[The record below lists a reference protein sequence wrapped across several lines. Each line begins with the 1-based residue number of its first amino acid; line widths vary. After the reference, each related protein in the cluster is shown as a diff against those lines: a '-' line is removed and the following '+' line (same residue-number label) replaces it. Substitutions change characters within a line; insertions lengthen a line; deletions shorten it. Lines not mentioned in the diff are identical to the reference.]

1 MLKKIIIVIFFF
13 NNFFIYNL
21 NAVENKILIKIN
33 NEIIST
39 IDIYNEI
46 KYLKFINPKLENL
59 SQENI
64 FEIARNSL
72 IREKIKQIELLNNN
86 INLEVDKKI
95 LEKIKKNFLKRFE
108 INSNQEFQTFLSK
121 ENLNEKDIMQK
132 IIIENLWNSL
142 IVKKFIKDVKI
153 DEESIKKEINEMEFQ
168 SEYNLSEL
176 VFELNDKENVN
187 SKYEIILDKIN
198 NESFEDAVILFS
210 ISETSKTGGSLGWI
224 KESSLNKK
232 IRDELVFFKSGEFS
246 KPIVIPGGFLI
257 LKINDIRKVKR
268 EINIEKEIQAV
279 IKNKTNKQLNQFSI
293 MYFNKVKKN
302 VLINEL

>member
-86 INLEVDKKI
+86 LNLDVDKKI
-95 LEKIKKNFLKRFE
+95 LEKIKKNFLERFK

-176 VFELNDKENVN
+176 VFELSDKENVN

-198 NESFEDAVILFS
+198 NESFEDAVVLFS

-224 KESSLNKK
+224 KESTLNKK
-232 IRDELVFFKSGEFS
+232 IRDELIFFKSGEFS

-257 LKINDIRKVKR
+257 LKINDKRIVKR

-293 MYFNKVKKN
+293 MYFNKIKKN

>member
-86 INLEVDKKI
+86 LNLEVDKKI

-108 INSNQEFQTFLSK
+108 INSDQEFQTFLSK

-176 VFELNDKENVN
+176 VFELSDKENVN

-210 ISETSKTGGSLGWI
+210 ISETAKTGGSLGWI
-224 KESSLNKK
+224 KESALNKK
-232 IRDELVFFKSGEFS
+232 IRDELIFYKSGEFS

-257 LKINDIRKVKR
+257 LKINDKRKVKR

-293 MYFNKVKKN
+293 MYFNKIKKN